1 MKEEKLIGYVED
13 GQGDLNNWMKKYSK
27 EYEAKAN
34 SPLFPGSLNLRTD
47 FVFRFYSSGHKNQV
61 IRMDKSEY
69 GGERHILM
77 LPCFCNG
84 VKAFLWRT
92 ERWELGYFGEE
103 ELKLL
108 EVLAP
113 VKLRDHLNL
122 QNNDMVTITF

>member
-1 MKEEKLIGYVED
+1 VKLVGRVED

-27 EYEAKAN
+27 EYELKAQT
-34 SPLFPGSLNLRTD
+34 PLYPGSLNLRTD
-47 FVFRFYSSGHKNQV
+47 TVFRFYSPEHQDQV

-69 GGERHILM
+69 GGERHILL

-92 ERWELGYFGEE
+92 ERWELGHFGEE

-108 EVLAP
+108 EVLSP
-113 VKLRDHLNL
+113 VKLREHLDIVNG
-122 QNNDMVTITF
+122 DDVEITF